1 MMSDIAGYDI
11 TVKVNPAF
19 VRANDVRRLVGI
31 GRKLIHRI
39 GTVPSIP
46 MEETLRWM
54 FLAPRPNVLEPI
66 SNSLF

>member
-1 MMSDIAGYDI
+1 MSDIAGYEI
-11 TVKVNPAF
+11 TVKINPAF

-31 GRKLIHRI
+31 GTKLMRRI

-54 FLAPRPNVLEPI
+54 FLAPRP
-66 SNSLF
+66 SNSLS

>member
-31 GRKLIHRI
+31 GRKLRHRI
-39 GTVPSIP
+39 GTLPSIP

-54 FLAPRPNVLEPI
+54 FLATRPNVLEPI
-66 SNSLF
+66 SNSMF